1 MRQRGR
7 VRGKSKGDEGRAK
20 RALAARLMG
29 LPISSPSPSSSS
41 SDTMHGKDKS
51 TAITDTDTD
60 TDGSNESSHKST
72 DKSTYESEFK
82 EDEDEDEEIDDD
94 IDDGPEEHAQYTQD
108 LLMQAIQDMQRGR
121 KSRSLMTRA
130 QRLWEVYR
138 KDFQPYQKARVSDL
152 RGLIFL
158 WIDSLV
164 YVHVWMTDYYSIL
177 LLLYSISSS
186 ALGSSNLL
194 LTPAY
199 C

>member
-82 EDEDEDEEIDDD
+82 EDEDEEIDDD